1 MIYLCYAIMI
11 IVPYLLCGIN
21 TAIIVTKIKTG
32 EDIRTLGSGNAGLTN
47 TLRTQGKIAA
57 LFVLLGDVL
66 KGTLSILI
74 VRFSFLWLT
83 GTDTANPDNM
93 MTYVGFAAAVAAI
106 IGHVFPI
113 YFGFKG
119 GKGILVSVA
128 VLMTVEWIPACIL
141 LGIFIIVVALT
152 RYVSLGSCIAAV
164 CYPVTI
170 LVYSLITGDPCV
182 WINVILSALIA
193 VLILFMHRGNLVKK
207 DTIVV
212 NVGKGFEENTDKR
225 LSQVL
230 KEELPDNRIAVL
242 TGPSHAEE
250 IGRNVPTTIV
260 VSSEDEDSMMYL
272 QETLQNDRF
281 RIYRN
286 SDLVGCELGGALKN
300 PIALCCGIVE
310 GMGLGDNTIAALMT
324 RGLAEITRLGVAMG
338 GKRETFDGLSGVGD
352 LIVTCTSSH
361 SRNHRAGLLI
371 GQGIPAAQAVKQV
384 GTVEGYQCAKIAYA
398 IAREHNVQV
407 PIIEQLCEVCYNG
420 QSPLEAVSKLM
431 GRPSKAEEEIF

>member
-128 VLMTVEWIPACIL
+128 VLMTVEWIL

-193 VLILFMHRGNLVKK
+193 VLILFMHRGNLV
-207 DTIVV
+207 
-212 NVGKGFEENTDKR
+212 R
-225 LSQVL
+225 
-230 KEELPDNRIAVL
+230 
-242 TGPSHAEE
+242 
-250 IGRNVPTTIV
+250 
-260 VSSEDEDSMMYL
+260 
-272 QETLQNDRF
+272 
-281 RIYRN
+281 
-286 SDLVGCELGGALKN
+286 LKN
-300 PIALCCGIVE
+300 HTE
-310 GMGLGDNTIAALMT
+310 KKLG
-324 RGLAEITRLGVAMG
+324 
-338 GKRETFDGLSGVGD
+338 
-352 LIVTCTSSH
+352 
-361 SRNHRAGLLI
+361 
-371 GQGIPAAQAVKQV
+371 Q
-384 GTVEGYQCAKIAYA
+384 
-398 IAREHNVQV
+398 
-407 PIIEQLCEVCYNG
+407 
-420 QSPLEAVSKLM
+420 
-431 GRPSKAEEEIF
+431 KA